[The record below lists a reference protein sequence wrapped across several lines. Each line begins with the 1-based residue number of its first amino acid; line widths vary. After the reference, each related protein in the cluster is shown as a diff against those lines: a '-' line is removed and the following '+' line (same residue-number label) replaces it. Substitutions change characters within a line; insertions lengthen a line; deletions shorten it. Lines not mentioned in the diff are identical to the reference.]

1 MRHPFGVHAVNE
13 AKLVDVFGCFWK
25 QGGDPMTAL
34 PVTLKF
40 PKGLHHHL
48 LGVFPEVVET
58 VTQYIDLLLVALHQP
73 RFVIKGV
80 YMAGPTLHEKKNDPF
95 GARWMMGVQGAQW
108 ILARRGLSRRAHPCK
123 GQGTK
128 PAGHTIQHT
137 PTTHDRALQG
147 TR

>member
-1 MRHPFGVHAVNE
+1 
-13 AKLVDVFGCFWK
+13 
-25 QGGDPMTAL
+25 MTAL

-80 YMAGPTLHEKKNDPF
+80 YMAGPPCMKRKMI
-95 GARWMMGVQGAQW
+95 R
-108 ILARRGLSRRAHPCK
+108 LAR
-123 GQGTK
+123 
-128 PAGHTIQHT
+128 AG
-137 PTTHDRALQG
+137 
-147 TR
+147 